1 MMSTATRIAPVL
13 ALIVLSWIPAWTA
26 SAEQSTV
33 EQNQQLARTIHRY
46 FAGDSSYREGNL
58 ICRSQVEELQRYL
71 RRTHGNIPAIHRRLL
86 NRVLADEAP
95 LTKLFYT
102 KHGEAVL
109 CAAANK
115 LAGYAKLE
123 AAARM
128 AAGRKQIKAAIESN
142 QSDALVEF
150 VKQEFP
156 VKSRP
161 NPSQQGQQAGQQA
174 DQQAGQQAGLQQAR
188 TAVARIYTLEQFIE
202 AALATPSS
210 RGHVSTG

>member
-1 MMSTATRIAPVL
+1 MMSTVTHIAPVL
-13 ALIVLSWIPAWTA
+13 SLVVLSWTAAWTA

-33 EQNQQLARTIHRY
+33 EQNQQLAQTIHRY
-46 FAGDSSYREGNL
+46 FAGDSSYQEGHL
-58 ICRSQVEELQRYL
+58 ICRSQVEELQQYL

-102 KHGEAVL
+102 KQGEAVL

-115 LAGYAKLE
+115 LAGYAELE
-123 AAARM
+123 AAARVE
-128 AAGRKQIKAAIESN
+128 AGRKQIKAAIESN

-174 DQQAGQQAGLQQAR
+174 GQQR
-188 TAVARIYTLEQFIE
+188 TRTEVTRIYTLEQFIE

>member
-1 MMSTATRIAPVL
+1 MMSTATRLAPVL
-13 ALIVLSWIPAWTA
+13 LVVLFWIPAWTA
-26 SAEQSTV
+26 SAEQPMV
-33 EQNQQLARTIHRY
+33 EQNQQLALTIHRY
-46 FAGDSSYREGNL
+46 FASNSDYREGNL
-58 ICRSQVEELQRYL
+58 ICRSQVEELQQYL
-71 RRTHGNIPAIHRRLL
+71 RRTRGNIPAIHRRLL

-95 LTKLFYT
+95 LTQFFYT
-102 KHGEAVL
+102 KNGEAVL
-109 CAAANK
+109 CAAANE

-128 AAGRKQIKAAIESN
+128 AAGRIQIKAAIQSN

-156 VKSRP
+156 AKSRP

-174 DQQAGQQAGLQQAR
+174 GQQQAG

-202 AALATPSS
+202 AAQATPSS

>member
-1 MMSTATRIAPVL
+1 MMSLATRIAPVL
-13 ALIVLSWIPAWTA
+13 SLVVLSWTPVWRA
-26 SAEQSTV
+26 SAEQTTV
-33 EQNQQLARTIHRY
+33 EQNQQLARTIYRY
-46 FAGDSSYREGNL
+46 FAANSGHREGYL

-174 DQQAGQQAGLQQAR
+174 GQQR
-188 TAVARIYTLEQFIE
+188 TRTEVARIYTLEQFIE

-210 RGHVSTG
+210 RGHVSTS